1 LIALPPQR
9 VAAGLSALILVVLL
23 LPLVLVAIMSVNPVP
38 NLVFPPKGISF
49 HWYANLFH
57 TDQFAIGLGYSLL
70 LGAAS
75 TGIGLVSG
83 TAASYAIVRH
93 RFPGRNLLNAILM
106 SPLIIPEIVIG
117 IGLLVLFSASVG
129 GVGTGGLVAL
139 HSLIV
144 LPYVVR
150 VISANLMTTDA
161 NLEDAALLLGASRM
175 HAFFAITLPT
185 IGKGIATAVLFC
197 LTIST
202 HNFTATVFLI
212 TTTPTLPIAV
222 YSYIATEGDPTIAAL
237 STIVTALAVLI
248 VWVIDKTLGVRRFA
262 Q

>member
-1 LIALPPQR
+1 MIALPPQR
-9 VAAGLSALILVVLL
+9 VAASLSGLILVVLL
-23 LPLVLVAIMSVNPVP
+23 LPLVLVAIMSFNPVP

-49 HWYANLFH
+49 HWYANLLH

-75 TGIGLVSG
+75 TAIGFVSG

-93 RFPGRNLLNAILM
+93 RFPGRDLLNAVLM
-106 SPLIIPEIVIG
+106 SPLIIPEVVIG

-129 GVGTGGLVAL
+129 GVGTGSLVAL

-150 VISANLMTTDA
+150 VISANLMTADA

-175 HAFFAITLPT
+175 HAFVAITLPT
-185 IGKGIATAVLFC
+185 IRKGIATAILFC

-212 TTTPTLPIAV
+212 TTIPTLPIAV